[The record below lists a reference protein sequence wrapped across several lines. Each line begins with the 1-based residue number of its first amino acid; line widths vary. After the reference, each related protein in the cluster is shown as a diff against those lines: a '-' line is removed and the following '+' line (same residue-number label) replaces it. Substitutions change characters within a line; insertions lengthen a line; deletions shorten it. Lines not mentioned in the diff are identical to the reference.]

1 MVDFHCGDAVT
12 GCEFVARG
20 ERIPEVL
27 LEALRHLR
35 DQHRETL
42 TLARIREVQR
52 HLHDD
57 GSEEH
62 LRSLARARGDRAAR
76 GGAGGDPRGTP
87 GEGPGIAVA

>member
-35 DQHRETL
+35 DRHRETL
-42 TLARIREVQR
+42 TLERIREVQR

-62 LRSLARARGDRAAR
+62 LGSLARARRERAAR
-76 GGAGGDPRGTP
+76 GGAGGDPRSPP
-87 GEGPGIAVA
+87 GEGPGTAVA

>member
-27 LEALRHLR
+27 LAALRHLR

-42 TLARIREVQR
+42 TLERIREVQR

-62 LRSLARARGDRAAR
+62 LVSLARSGRDRAAR
-76 GGAGGDPRGTP
+76 DGAGGDPDRPP
-87 GEGPGIAVA
+87 GEGPATAVA